1 MPSSYAPR
9 LTGGPLQT
17 ALRRCRSGVLGVA
30 GFSAAANVLLLVAP
44 VYMLQIYDR
53 VLPSASHA
61 TLIALTGVAVF
72 LLSCFGLLDWIR
84 QRLMTRVALTL
95 HDGAVDAV
103 LAGSYHASLRRA
115 RQSGGQPVRDLTT
128 VRQFL
133 NTPSTL
139 AFFDAPWAPVFLSAV
154 FLLHP
159 GLGVLALLST
169 GVLLGLGVLTET
181 RSRGPYRRATEQ
193 AAEAQRFAENGLRHA
208 DVLAAM
214 GMYGAFRQRWRRKQ
228 DGSVAG
234 AAEGGARLSALL
246 ATTKTVRQT
255 VQVGTLGLGAWLV
268 LAQELTPGMMIA
280 ASIILSRAL
289 APIEQGIAA
298 WRGCVTARTAWGR
311 LNALLQRTPPLDGH
325 GTALPRPTGVVQ
337 VEGVIAAPPGANQPV
352 LHGVSFTLRPGTV
365 TAVVGPSGSG
375 KSTLARV
382 LVGVWPAQAG
392 QVRLDGAAIGEWPA
406 ERRVQHVGYLPQEV
420 ELFEGSL
427 AENIARLG
435 APEDTAVL
443 AAAQLAHC
451 HPVLMRLPEH
461 YDTAVAEGGAN
472 LSAGQRQR
480 VGLARAVY
488 GDPVF
493 VVLDE
498 PDANLDAAG
507 EVALLKTLQT
517 LKQRQATVVLV
528 THTPRLVRGVD
539 QVLVLQDGMLAE
551 AGPRDAVLQR
561 LVRPAQRRA
570 G

>member
-1 MPSSYAPR
+1 MWPRPLIFLSCRTDPTAVRMAISSHAGRAPAP
-9 LTGGPLQT
+9 PLQR
-17 ALRRCRSGVLGVA
+17 ALRRCRGGLLGVA

-95 HDGAVDAV
+95 HDGSVDAV
-103 LAGSYHASLRRA
+103 MAGSYHASLRRA
-115 RQSGGQPVRDLTT
+115 QQSGGQPVRDLTT

-159 GLGVLALLST
+159 WLGVLALLST

-181 RSRGPYRRATEQ
+181 RSRGPYRLATEQ
-193 AAEAQRFAENGLRHA
+193 AAEAQ
-208 DVLAAM
+208 
-214 GMYGAFRQRWRRKQ
+214 
-228 DGSVAG
+228 
-234 AAEGGARLSALL
+234 
-246 ATTKTVRQT
+246 TVR
-255 VQVGTLGLGAWLV
+255 GER
-268 LAQELTPGMMIA
+268 LAPRRRAGGDGDVRRIPA
-280 ASIILSRAL
+280 AL

-311 LNALLQRTPPLDGH
+311 LNDLLQRTPPLDAR
-325 GTALPRPTGVVQ
+325 GTTLPRPTGVVQ
-337 VEGVIAAPPGANQPV
+337 VEGVIATPPGANRPV

-382 LVGVWPAQAG
+382 LVGVWPAQVG
-392 QVRLDGAAIGEWPA
+392 QVRLDGASIGEWPA
-406 ERRVQHVGYLPQEV
+406 ERRIQHVGYLPQEV

-435 APEDTAVL
+435 APDDTAVL
-443 AAAQLAHC
+443 AAARLAHC
-451 HPVLMRLPEH
+451 HTVLMRLPEH

-480 VGLARAVY
+480 VGLARVVY

-517 LKQRQATVVLV
+517 LKQRSATVVLV

-551 AGPRDAVLQR
+551 AGPRDVVLQR